1 MILATDVHYTGTG
14 ATAAGVAFNDWPDAQ
29 PTRTVV
35 SRIAQGAGY
44 APGLF
49 YQRELPCLLALLREH
64 DLQPGCIVVDGYVY
78 LDGRQRPGLGWYLF
92 DALRGTVPVVGV
104 AKSAFAGIGA
114 EHEVRRGGSE
124 RPLYVTC
131 AGMALDAAKAHV
143 ADMHGDH
150 RMPTLLRAV
159 DQLSRGPV

>member
-14 ATAAGVAFNDWPDAQ
+14 ATAAGVVFDDWPDAQ
-29 PTRTVV
+29 PVRTVV
-35 SRIAQGAGY
+35 SRIAQVADY

-64 DLQPGCIVVDGYVY
+64 DLHPGCIVVDGYVY
-78 LDGRQRPGLGWYLF
+78 LDGWQRPGLGWHLF
-92 DALRGTVPVVGV
+92 DALGGTVPVVGV

-131 AGMALDAAKAHV
+131 AGMALGAAKAHV
-143 ADMHGDH
+143 AAMHGDH
-150 RMPTLLRAV
+150 RMPTLLRVV
-159 DQLSRGPV
+159 DQLSREPV

>member
-14 ATAAGVAFNDWPDAQ
+14 ATAAGVLFDDWPAAR
-29 PTRTVV
+29 PARCVA
-35 SRIAQGAGY
+35 SRIAQVADY

-64 DLQPGCIVVDGYVY
+64 DLRPGCIVVDGYVY
-78 LDGRQRPGLGWYLF
+78 LDGRQRPGLGKHLF
-92 DALRGTVPVVGV
+92 DALGGTVPVVGV
-104 AKSAFAGIGA
+104 AKSAFAGIGPG
-114 EHEVRRGGSE
+114 HEVRRGGSE

-131 AGMALDAAKAHV
+131 AGMSLDTAKACV
-143 ADMHGDH
+143 ASMHGGH

-159 DQLSRGPV
+159 DQLSREPG